1 MTLIAYVFWKLQTVK
16 NVVREM
22 PKKSSFRRTFDKQ
35 HGKRSQK
42 LLKFEVQRFYHNYWS
57 LRKQL
62 K

>member
-42 LLKFEVQRFYHNYWS
+42 LLKFEVQRFYHNY
-57 LRKQL
+57 
-62 K
+62 